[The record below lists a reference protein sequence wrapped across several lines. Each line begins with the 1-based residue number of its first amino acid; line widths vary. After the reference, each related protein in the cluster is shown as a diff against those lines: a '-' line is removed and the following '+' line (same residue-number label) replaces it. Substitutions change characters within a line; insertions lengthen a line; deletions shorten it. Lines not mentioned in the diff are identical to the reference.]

1 MLSEKQDLTDT
12 IRKYELQKE
21 KMRMS
26 NQQLEN
32 YFTEQLEKIRSNFD
46 LQLRDLVE
54 KQKTEICM
62 LENDIEEKKFRIEEK
77 ISENIVLKKRL
88 ENLSKFNQLT

>member
-46 LQLRDLVE
+46 L
-54 KQKTEICM
+54 
-62 LENDIEEKKFRIEEK
+62 
-77 ISENIVLKKRL
+77 
-88 ENLSKFNQLT
+88 

>member
-1 MLSEKQDLTDT
+1 MMSEKQDLTDT

>member
-54 KQKTEICM
+54 KQKTEIFM